1 MLEKGGKC
9 RKGGGCKNECWKRRE
24 NVEKEV
30 VVKIN
35 VGKGGCENKCCH
47 TCMPR
52 GLNGRI

>member
-1 MLEKGGKC
+1 MLKKGGKC
-9 RKGGGCKNECWKRRE
+9 RKGGGCKNKCWKRRE